1 MKILVDIKKH
11 KIVAPTKSELMNKLE
26 GGYLNSRNV
35 HRTYF
40 TKAGHLINP
49 GQRTIG
55 ARSVLLVKKNGVDF
69 YRLYSLEKF
78 NPKTRRTSRMI
89 TRGKRKGEI
98 EKTIQV
104 VREKHWTAHYV
115 DYPAS
120 MVKDCI
126 QYNHHY
132 RVLLGI

>member
-11 KIVAPTKSELMNKLE
+11 KISARTKSELMDKLT
-26 GGYLNSRNV
+26 GGYHNFRNV
-35 HRTYF
+35 HHTYF
-40 TKAGHLINP
+40 TRAGHLINP
-49 GQRTIG
+49 GQRTVG
-55 ARSVLLVKKNGVDF
+55 SKSVLLVKKNNVDF

-78 NPKTRRTSRMI
+78 NPKTVRTSRMI

-98 EKTIQV
+98 EKSVTV
-104 VREKHWTAHYV
+104 LREKHWEAHYV